1 VFSWSQGKIRPTFAF
16 ASRAVCAFV
25 CNCKRQEGPTARHS
39 SVTFDQ
45 RNLALK
51 SGDWVGGGCLRV
63 PVVDQ
68 DFLFPGFFT
77 SHKLV
82 K

>member
-1 VFSWSQGKIRPTFAF
+1 MCFLGRRGKMRPTFAL
-16 ASRAVCAFV
+16 AWWLAAGWCAFV

-45 RNLALK
+45 HNLALK
-51 SGDWVGGGCLRV
+51 GRGLCVDSLQV

-68 DFLFPGFFT
+68 DFLFAGF
-77 SHKLV
+77 SSRHM
-82 K
+82 